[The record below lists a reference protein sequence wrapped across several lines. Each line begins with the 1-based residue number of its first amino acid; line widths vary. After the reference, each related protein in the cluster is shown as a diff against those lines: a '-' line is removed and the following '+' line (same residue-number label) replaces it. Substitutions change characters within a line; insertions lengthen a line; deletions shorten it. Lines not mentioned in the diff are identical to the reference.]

1 MIKMLK
7 SANNIYLVY
16 EYLNGG
22 SLLKMIE
29 ERGKIPEKE
38 SMGILFGVLKYY
50 FSFII
55 KLLEVLRLFSRRK
68 SFIGI

>member
-22 SLLKMIE
+22 SLELYLQ
-29 ERGKIPEKE
+29 EKSRLSE
-38 SMGILFGVLKYY
+38 Q
-50 FSFII
+50 
-55 KLLEVLRLFSRRK
+55 EVRSLMVNVFR
-68 SFIGI
+68 

>member
-22 SLLKMIE
+22 SLANHLS
-29 ERGKIPEKE
+29 EK
-38 SMGILFGVLKYY
+38 G
-50 FSFII
+50 
-55 KLLEVLRLFSRRK
+55 RLSE
-68 SFIGI
+68 